1 MLFEIGIDNNINNI
15 DFLFKDVEMAKRVK
29 RNVEEHS
36 KNAKRTEEKKL
47 DYYIYNL

>member
-1 MLFEIGIDNNINNI
+1 
-15 DFLFKDVEMAKRVK
+15 MAKRVK

-36 KNAKRTEEKKL
+36 KNAKRAEEKKL